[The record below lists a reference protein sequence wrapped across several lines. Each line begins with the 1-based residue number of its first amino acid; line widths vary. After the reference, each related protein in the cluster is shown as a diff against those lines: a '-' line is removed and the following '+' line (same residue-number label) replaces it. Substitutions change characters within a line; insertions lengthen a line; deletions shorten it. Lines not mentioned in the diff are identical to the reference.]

1 MNAEID
7 VPQIQRFGAL
17 YIAAARLKSMS
28 KWKLIIAAV
37 DIVNPLFY
45 LIAVGIGIGVL
56 VEQGSGTSGTSG
68 IKYIAFIA
76 PALLSSSAIA
86 AVMDETVFPTIEG
99 FKWRKLFFAQNAT
112 PITGSQI
119 AVGVYVSALCRAI
132 SSVSIYYT
140 LLLAF
145 DVVDFGPSIL
155 LIPVAVLGG
164 GAFGAV
170 ILFAAAK
177 IEKDDQFFNILGRL
191 VIMPMFLFSGTFF
204 PLSAMPIY
212 LQPIGWVSPLWHATE
227 LGREAAFDYG
237 ISNLMIG
244 VHITYLSV
252 LVTIGLTLAMRQF
265 DRRLAK

>member
-1 MNAEID
+1 MNAGID
-7 VPQIQRFGAL
+7 VPQIERFGAL
-17 YIAAARLKSMS
+17 YIAAARLRSIS
-28 KWKLIIAAV
+28 KWKVIIAAV
-37 DIVNPLFY
+37 DIGNPLFY

-76 PALLSSSAIA
+76 PALLANAAIA
-86 AVMDETVFPTIEG
+86 AVMDECVFPTIEG

-112 PITGSQI
+112 PISGRQI
-119 AVGVYVSALCRAI
+119 AVGVYLAALTRAVF
-132 SSVSIYYT
+132 SVTVYYL

-145 DVVDFGPSIL
+145 DVVDFGASAL
-155 LIPVAVLGG
+155 LVPIAVLGG
-164 GAFGAV
+164 GAFGAI
-170 ILFAAAK
+170 ILFFAAK

-204 PLSAMPIY
+204 PLSSMPIF

-237 ISNLMIG
+237 ISNLMVY
-244 VHITYLSV
+244 VHITYLATLVIVGIV
-252 LVTIGLTLAMRQF
+252 LSMRQF
-265 DRRLAK
+265 ERRLAK